1 MDFLNNISVAKRLWI
16 SSLAALLALTITA
29 VGTQQLSRA
38 ALSSTLQTVEA
49 RDQRIALALRWKAF
63 TDAGV
68 QGVVAKAIS
77 SEPLIDSTF
86 TPRVKNAI
94 AEVNKLQAR
103 IAAQAETPT
112 EKQAIDKVT
121 QARTVVLD
129 VIRKLEA
136 VRQSGDNGALL
147 VLAEQELVPATAKY
161 LGAIDEYV
169 VLQEQLRDE
178 AKAEAMAHTDRVE
191 LLSWLAIAGMLTVSL
206 AGVAWM
212 VHSITRPLKD
222 AVQAAEAIA
231 GGDLTHRLQTG
242 RRDELGHL
250 MTAIARMA
258 EQLHDIVIEV
268 RRGVSSVTMASA
280 EIATGNHDLSVR
292 TEHMASSLQQ
302 TASSMEE
309 LTSTVTQSAD
319 TAREANQ
326 LAADA
331 ATSAGRGGAVVEQVV
346 ASMARISE
354 GSRRIADIIGTIDG
368 IAFQTNI
375 LALNAAVEAARAGEH
390 GRGFAVVAGEV
401 RALAQR
407 SAEAAKEIK
416 VLIGS
421 SVETVNAGSA
431 LVEQTGHAM
440 KEIVSNVERVS
451 DLIGHIAAAAGEQRD
466 GIGQVN
472 TAVGH
477 LDQTTQQNA
486 ALVEESA
493 AAAQSLQQQAERL
506 AQVVSVFNVNDGPE
520 LAPLARD
527 AARPAQDAG
536 DLTRQTLARA
546 RTQPLPAKPAP
557 VAPAPVAAGKVAL
570 AGAQQEEWT
579 SF

>member
-1 MDFLNNISVAKRLWI
+1 M
-16 SSLAALLALTITA
+16 T
-29 VGTQQLSRA
+29 
-38 ALSSTLQTVEA
+38 STLATVEA
-49 RDQRIALALRWKAF
+49 RDQQIALALRWKAF

-77 SEPLIDSTF
+77 SETLVSDTF

-103 IAAQAETPT
+103 IAETAATPA
-112 EKQAIDKVT
+112 EKQAIEKVA
-121 QARTVVLD
+121 QARQAVLD
-129 VIRKLEA
+129 VIRKVEES
-136 VRQSGDNGALL
+136 RQGGENSALL
-147 VLAEQELVPATAKY
+147 ALTEQELVPATARY
-161 LGAIDEYV
+161 LGGIDEYV
-169 VLQEQLRDE
+169 VLQERLRDE
-178 AKAEAMAHTDRVE
+178 AKAAAMAHTDRVE
-191 LLSWLAIAGMLTVSL
+191 LLSWLAIAGMLMTSL

-222 AVQAAEAIA
+222 AVEAAEAIA
-231 GGDLTHRLQTG
+231 GGDLTHRLQTR
-242 RRDELGHL
+242 RRDELGQL
-250 MTAIARMA
+250 ITAIARMA

-268 RRGVSSVTMASA
+268 RRGVTSVTMASA
-280 EIATGNHDLSVR
+280 EIATGNHDLSAR
-292 TEHMASSLQQ
+292 TERMASSLQQ

-309 LTSTVTQSAD
+309 LTATVTQSAEN
-319 TAREANQ
+319 AREVNQ

-331 ATSAGRGGAVVEQVV
+331 AASAGRGGAVVEQVV
-346 ASMARISE
+346 SSMVRISE

-416 VLIGS
+416 GLIGA
-421 SVETVNAGSA
+421 SVETVGTGSA

-440 KEIVSNVERVS
+440 KEIVASIQRVS
-451 DLIGHIAAAAGEQRD
+451 DLIGFIAAAASEQRD

-472 TAVGH
+472 SAVGH

-486 ALVEESA
+486 ALVEQSA
-493 AAAQSLQQQAERL
+493 AAAQSLQQQAQRL
-506 AQVVSVFNVNDGPE
+506 AQVVSVFNLADGDDVAA
-520 LAPLARD
+520 APSLPRAPSV
-527 AARPAQDAG
+527 APPAQDAR
-536 DLTRQTLARA
+536 DIARHTLARVRA
-546 RTQPLPAKPAP
+546 QATAPKPEP
-557 VAPAPVAAGKVAL
+557 VAPAPAKAAVADTGH
-570 AGAQQEEWT
+570 EEWT